1 MNCLQERKL
10 IVSVLVVL
18 LVTAGAY
25 ANGFRNPPE
34 GAGSLAVGGAKAAF
48 VDDASAASQNP
59 ANMTEL
65 TNHEAIVSV
74 TFVDIATS
82 FSSPLGSAD
91 TEDTLKYL
99 PNAFLAW
106 PTENKNIA
114 LGLSL
119 TTPFGQS
126 TVWDKD
132 SLFRY
137 SAPYFAEMKLL
148 NLNPAVGVK
157 LSDKWAVGGGIDL
170 FWSQLDMK
178 QMFPW
183 AMVTGNMMSPDGEMH
198 LNGSGEG
205 IGGNL
210 ALTFRPT
217 PRQAIAL
224 TYRSP
229 VKVDYN
235 GDFEVSNMPAGAQ
248 GLGLSPSSDFDTSIE
263 FPAVAAL
270 AYGVK
275 VSDTVRV
282 EADVGWLQFSS
293 YDTLEIDIG
302 NNNPMLHQP
311 GDPNPMAPA
320 SLPQDWKDIWTFALG
335 ADWAVTRSLTLRA
348 GYIFL
353 QSPVP
358 DETMTPTLP
367 DGDQNVFSV
376 GAGLRRNGHSFDVT
390 YAYSLTGD
398 RDIQTSPNPVFNGKY
413 ETSSHLVCLNYGYA
427 F

>member
-1 MNCLQERKL
+1 MKQQRVAVGLL
-10 IVSVLVVL
+10 SGL
-18 LVTAGAY
+18 LVCAGAY

-34 GAGSLAVGGAKAAF
+34 GAAALGLGGAKVALA
-48 VDDASAASQNP
+48 DDASAASQNP
-59 ANMTEL
+59 ANLPEL
-65 TNHEAIVSV
+65 TNGEAIVSA
-74 TFVDIATS
+74 TFIDIQTS

-106 PTENKNIA
+106 PTANRDIA

-126 TVWDKD
+126 TVWDKN

-157 LSDKWAVGGGIDL
+157 LSDKWSLGGGIDI

-183 AMVTGNMMSPDGEMH
+183 SALTQNMMSPDGEMH
-198 LNGSGEG
+198 LNGEGEG
-205 IGGNL
+205 LGGNL

-217 PRQAIAL
+217 PRQSVAL

-229 VKVDYN
+229 VKVDYS
-235 GDFEVSNMPAGAQ
+235 GDFEVSNMPAEAQ
-248 GLGLSPSSDFDTSIE
+248 ALGLTPSSDMDTSIE

-270 AYGVK
+270 AYGIRIT
-275 VSDTVRV
+275 DTVRV
-282 EADVGWLQFSS
+282 EADLGWLQFSR
-293 YDTLEIDIG
+293 YDTLEIDAD
-302 NNNPMLHQP
+302 NNNPLLHQP

-320 SLPQDWKDIWTFALG
+320 SLPQQWKDIWTFAVG
-335 ADWAVTRSLTLRA
+335 ADWTVTPGVILRA

-376 GAGLRRNGHSFDVT
+376 GAGFHRRGHSLDVT
-390 YAYSLTGD
+390 YAYSMTED
-398 RDIQTSPNPVFNGKY
+398 REIQSSPNPVFNGQY
-413 ETSSHLVCLNYGYA
+413 ETASHLVCLNYGYS